1 MKYVKNSKYFQ
12 RHWVVNTI
20 KNDVKF
26 SGIYRGIELIEG
38 STKIIKLERR
48 RRLWKFVKPWVDER
62 MADFGLY
69 SVDVFAN
76 SCVYSYFYSEEE
88 KSGHWGKHT
97 THSHIRDESFIPY
110 EEIVYKL
117 IKTIF
122 KQHWDGHSENIH
134 NKLKENRSA
143 IRKALSNG
151 ASLREA
157 VDYVKKYEKQTI
169 QAKTYSVEF
178 ILHPSSEYYCQM
190 PRWRITLNKKQPF

>member
-1 MKYVKNSKYFQ
+1 MRYIKNNKYFQ

-26 SGIYRGIELIEG
+26 SGIYDLILPIEG
-38 STKIIKLERR
+38 SKKSKREFIKLERR

-88 KSGHWGKHT
+88 KSGHWGKHIT
-97 THSHIRDESFIPY
+97 KSHIKDESFIPY
-110 EEIVYKL
+110 EELVYKL

-122 KQHWDGHSENIH
+122 KQHWDGHSKNIQ
-134 NKLKENRSA
+134 NKLQKNRHA
-143 IRKALSNG
+143 IQEVLRRAKNG
-151 ASLREA
+151 VPLREA
-157 VDYVKKYEKQTI
+157 VDYVKKYEQ
-169 QAKTYSVEF
+169 
-178 ILHPSSEYYCQM
+178 
-190 PRWRITLNKKQPF
+190 